1 MPGHIGGC
9 KKGASKGPPPKT
21 SREIDQGRGLCGTP
35 GGFRNI
41 SRAGSKR
48 GLISSARCAARRASS
63 VRPDRARIVARAYG
77 LRGSDPSADSARIK
91 ACSASSVRPVE
102 LSTKPRLYQARAW
115 AGSSRTAACRPA
127 MVFSVWPSS
136 FQASASLY
144 WNSARRGSRRQAACS
159 QTVD

>member
-1 MPGHIGGC
+1 
-9 KKGASKGPPPKT
+9 
-21 SREIDQGRGLCGTP
+21 
-35 GGFRNI
+35 
-41 SRAGSKR
+41 
-48 GLISSARCAARRASS
+48 
-63 VRPDRARIVARAYG
+63 
-77 LRGSDPSADSARIK
+77 
-91 ACSASSVRPVE
+91 VRPVE